1 MAEEA
6 QITIKKELKALIIDI
21 DTVIHQLEVLQ
32 DPQRARIY
40 FFILRENQATTEELI
55 KLTQI
60 QRSTLSYHLTKM
72 VETKILSVS
81 APATGRFKKIYKLP
95 EYDRLQL
102 NLDFTDLFES
112 NNVIMLKK
120 YLHLVLLEYRF
131 YSTLAEISYE
141 VVKNGN
147 LKILSITKNS
157 RVKVELNKMK
167 AFIPRV
173 WKGYLTEKQA
183 EYVETKLE
191 SLLYEA
197 IIKYPHEDR
206 NKEKVKYNV
215 LLGQYPIFWEKN
227 ESRNIKD

>member
-1 MAEEA
+1 MTEEI
-6 QITIKKELKALIIDI
+6 QVTNKNELKATLIDI
-21 DTVIHQLEVLQ
+21 DTVIQQLYVLQ

-55 KLTQI
+55 ELTQI

-81 APATGRFKKIYKLP
+81 VPATGRFKKIYELS
-95 EYDRLQL
+95 ECDRLQL
-102 NLDFTDLFES
+102 NLDFTDLFKT

-131 YSTLAEISYE
+131 YTTLAEISYE
-141 VVKNGN
+141 AIKNRDMR
-147 LKILSITKNS
+147 ILSISQNS
-157 RVKVELNKMK
+157 RVTVELNKMK
-167 AFIPRV
+167 RFIPRV

-191 SLLYEA
+191 SLIYEA
-197 IIKYPHEDR
+197 LVKFPHEAKK
-206 NKEKVKYNV
+206 KEELRYNV
-215 LLGQYPIFWEKN
+215 LLGQYPLFWEK
-227 ESRNIKD
+227 K